1 MVIKATA
8 LTYRYKTFHKSEGL
22 KGTIKDFFRR
32 DHVYKDALK
41 NVNFHIKKG
50 SITGLLGPNGA
61 GKTTLIK
68 ILTGLIQPES
78 GEISVLEYQPYRKNK
93 AFLKQI
99 GVVLGQ
105 KSQLIWDLPPKDTFE
120 TLKVIYDISDFE
132 YKNRLDHF
140 CQLLNLNN
148 HLKTPTRNLSLG
160 ERMKCEII
168 AALLHDP
175 KVLFLDEPTIGLDIH
190 SQKGI
195 RDFLKKITRELGV
208 SILFTS
214 HHLVDIEKLC
224 DQLYILKEGSICYQ
238 GSVQQLINQS
248 TPKIHIEF
256 KTAHA
261 QNSVECNPEKLND
274 TLKNLTSK
282 YVIEDIKINKC
293 SLEDAIYAVLEQP

>member
-1 MVIKATA
+1 MVIEATS
-8 LTYRYKTFHKSEGL
+8 LNYRYKTFHKNEGIR
-22 KGTIKDFFRR
+22 GTFKDFFKRE
-32 DHVYKDALK
+32 HVYKEALK
-41 NVNFHIKKG
+41 NVNFYIKKG

-68 ILTGLIQPES
+68 ILTGLIQPEA
-78 GEISVLEYQPYRKNK
+78 GKISVLGYQPYRKNS

-120 TLKVIYDISDFE
+120 TLKVIYDIPEPD
-132 YKNRLDHF
+132 YKSRLDYF
-140 CQLLNLNN
+140 CQLLNLQN

-190 SQKGI
+190 SQKAI
-195 RDFLKKITRELGV
+195 RDFLKKITKELGV

-214 HHLVDIEKLC
+214 HHLADIERLC

-238 GSVQQLINQS
+238 GSVQELINQS
-248 TPKIHIEF
+248 TPKIRIDF
-256 KTAHA
+256 TTAQA
-261 QNSVECNPEKLND
+261 ENSVECIPEELNN
-274 TLKNLTSK
+274 TLRDLTSK
-282 YVIEDIKINKC
+282 FIVKDIKINKC
-293 SLEDAIYAVLEQP
+293 SLEDAIYAVLEKP

>member
-1 MVIKATA
+1 MVIKTKS
-8 LTYRYKTFHKSEGL
+8 LCYRYKTFHKSDGI
-22 KGTIKDFFRR
+22 KGSFKDFFKR
-32 DHVYKDALK
+32 DHVYKDAL
-41 NVNFHIKKG
+41 NDVNFRIEKG

-78 GEISVLEYQPYRKNK
+78 GEVSVLGHQPYRKNQE
-93 AFLKQI
+93 FLKQI

-120 TLKVIYDISDFE
+120 TLKVIYDIPNAE
-132 YKNRLDHF
+132 YQNRLSHF
-140 CQLLNLNN
+140 CQILNLTD

-190 SQKGI
+190 SQKAI
-195 RDFLKKITRELGV
+195 RDFLIKITSELGV

-224 DQLYILKEGSICYQ
+224 DQLYILKKGSICYK
-238 GSVQQLINQS
+238 GSVHQLSDQC
-248 TPKIHIEF
+248 TPKIRIDF
-256 KTAHA
+256 KTAQL
-261 QNSVECNPEKLND
+261 QNSVECNPDQLND

-282 YVIEDIKINKC
+282 YVVNDLMINKC